1 MITRIVWKIGWLH
14 LPNLPLER
22 QTRLN
27 ILSYNDT
34 CTTNFPLETGFKN
47 FHFNCYLFQ
56 LTNKKH
62 FSYAFKSHLYPLI
75 YVCKHMLV
83 SHIFHTAQTD
93 QYPRTY
99 PLILTYSYISRRWDK
114 WNEVFQGEEISR
126 FIHKHLPFSTVIL
139 KRWHHRSKR
148 IFTNVII
155 HFGRTFLTPLKQC
168 HKHCST
174 HKPVIVITNVLFNG
188 MRDYAFIQTE
198 HYVQI

>member
-1 MITRIVWKIGWLH
+1 MIHVQQI
-14 LPNLPLER
+14 
-22 QTRLN
+22 
-27 ILSYNDT
+27 
-34 CTTNFPLETGFKN
+34 
-47 FHFNCYLFQ
+47 
-56 LTNKKH
+56 
-62 FSYAFKSHLYPLI
+62 SHLKQDLRTSISIAICSSWQIKNISLMPLNHI
-75 YVCKHMLV
+75 FIHLYICMQTHMVV

-188 MRDYAFIQTE
+188 MRDYAFIHTE

>member
-1 MITRIVWKIGWLH
+1 
-14 LPNLPLER
+14 
-22 QTRLN
+22 
-27 ILSYNDT
+27 
-34 CTTNFPLETGFKN
+34 
-47 FHFNCYLFQ
+47 
-56 LTNKKH
+56 
-62 FSYAFKSHLYPLI
+62 
-75 YVCKHMLV
+75 MLV

-188 MRDYAFIQTE
+188 MRDYAFIHTE
-198 HYVQI
+198 FKFPLHSEYILRPWILTWILYFFNVLWQANNMNNIV

>member
-1 MITRIVWKIGWLH
+1 M
-14 LPNLPLER
+14 
-22 QTRLN
+22 QT
-27 ILSYNDT
+27 
-34 CTTNFPLETGFKN
+34 
-47 FHFNCYLFQ
+47 
-56 LTNKKH
+56 
-62 FSYAFKSHLYPLI
+62 
-75 YVCKHMLV
+75 HMLV

-99 PLILTYSYISRRWDK
+99 PLILTYITYPAGEINEMKFSR
-114 WNEVFQGEEISR
+114 EISR

-168 HKHCST
+168 HKHCSM

-188 MRDYAFIQTE
+188 MRDYAFIHTE

>member
-1 MITRIVWKIGWLH
+1 M
-14 LPNLPLER
+14 
-22 QTRLN
+22 QT
-27 ILSYNDT
+27 
-34 CTTNFPLETGFKN
+34 
-47 FHFNCYLFQ
+47 
-56 LTNKKH
+56 
-62 FSYAFKSHLYPLI
+62 
-75 YVCKHMLV
+75 HMLV

-188 MRDYAFIQTE
+188 MRDYAFIHTE
-198 HYVQI
+198 HYVQIEIPPSLWVYSKTMNFNLNFNLYSCIFLMSFGKLTIWTI